1 MAGFLLL
8 SKLVNLKFFIMKKI
22 LFPILVVIAL
32 IFSSC
37 SNRNQTSMMKNVTGK
52 AGEMV
57 IVIAPQKWDAE
68 PGQRLIA
75 ILGQPQLSL
84 PQDEPVFDLIN
95 IPHEAFGDIFRTS
108 RNLVI
113 VKIDKK
119 IETPK
124 VTFKRDV
131 HAYTQAVLLV
141 DAPTNDEAVQLIN
154 SNADKMVAFFLR
166 AERDRLLLNYSKYHD
181 KAISNQVEKRFGVSI
196 NVPPGFN
203 VVENKDDFMWIRFE
217 TAEISQ
223 GLFVYSYPYEDDS
236 TFTAN
241 YMVAKRNVAL
251 YNNVSG
257 PIAGSYM
264 TTEMELP
271 VVYSI
276 FKHNGNYSAEA
287 RGLWRVENDFMGGPF
302 VSISKLDL
310 LNNRVLV
317 LDAYVYAPSKD
328 KRNYLR
334 QVEAM
339 IYSSAFLEQED
350 IDKLNVQFEL

>member
-8 SKLVNLKFFIMKKI
+8 SALVNQKSFNMKKI
-22 LFPILVVIAL
+22 LFPVLIVIAL

-37 SNRNQTSMMKNVTGK
+37 SNRNQTSMMKSVTGK

-57 IVIAPQKWDAE
+57 IVIAPQKWEAE

-84 PQDEPVFDLIN
+84 PQDEPIFDLIN

-113 VKIDKK
+113 VKVDKK
-119 IETPK
+119 IEAPK
-124 VTFKRDV
+124 VVFRRDV
-131 HAYTQAVLLV
+131 HAYTQAVLFI
-141 DAPTNDEAVQLIN
+141 DATTNDEAVQLIN

-166 AERDRLLLNYSKYHD
+166 AERDRLQLNYSKYHD
-181 KAISNQVEKRFGVSI
+181 KGVSTLIEERLGVSI
-196 NVPPGFN
+196 NVPPGFK
-203 VVENKDDFMWIRFE
+203 VIENKNDFIWIRYE
-217 TAEISQ
+217 TPEISQ
-223 GLFVYSYPYEDDS
+223 GIFLYTYPYEDDS
-236 TFTAN
+236 TFTDN
-241 YMVAKRNVAL
+241 YMVAKRNIAL
-251 YNNVSG
+251 RNNVPG
-257 PIAGSYM
+257 PTVGSYM

-271 VVYSI
+271 LIYNI
-276 FKHNGNYSAEA
+276 FKHGGNYSAEA

-339 IYSSAFLEQED
+339 IYSSAFINQDD
-350 IDKLNVQFEL
+350 IDKLNAQFEL